1 MATLVLSEIF
11 PPRVGG
17 SGRWLHEI
25 YSRQQNEEYVIAT
38 GEHESGSEFDSTS
51 NLNIKRLP
59 LTMSAWGLRS
69 VVGLRGYASNFFK
82 LRRICRENKVDMIH
96 CGRSLPE
103 GWMAY
108 LLKRFCGIPYVCFI
122 HGEDVECAAESREL
136 KWMTSKVLQ
145 NADLLIANSNFT
157 GGRLKEAWQV
167 PDQQLKILHPGVD
180 TNRFQPLDAGDTTS
194 DAKTETVLLTVGR
207 LQQRKGHDVMIQAL
221 PEIQKAVPNI
231 RYNIVGGGEERVM
244 LADLAKQHSVEDC
257 VSFYDE
263 ITDDELT
270 RHYQTCD
277 LFALPNRQIGG
288 DVEGFGMV
296 LVEAQ
301 ACGRPVLAGAS
312 GGTAD
317 TLIQN
322 ETGRRIDCQDPNFLA
337 KTIIEMLS
345 DRKQLEQMGRKGR
358 EFVTSTF
365 DWEILAK
372 NAQDVFADVKK
383 A

>member
-25 YSRQQNEEYVIAT
+25 YSRQQNGQYIIAT
-38 GEHESGSEFDSTS
+38 GDHEAGEAFDASS

-69 VVGLRGYASNFFK
+69 LGGLKGYASNFLK
-82 LRRICRENKVDMIH
+82 LRRICRDNDVDMIH
-96 CGRSLPE
+96 CGRNLPE

-108 LLKRFCGIPYVCFI
+108 LLRRFCGIPYVCFI

-136 KWMTSKVLQ
+136 KWMTSKVLH
-145 NADLLIANSNFT
+145 NAELLIANSNFT
-157 GGRLKEAWQV
+157 GGRLKESWQV
-167 PDQQLKILHPGVD
+167 PDHQLKILHPGCD
-180 TNRFQPLDAGDTTS
+180 TKRFQPLPQNHHQSAE
-194 DAKTETVLLTVGR
+194 KNETVLLTVGR
-207 LQQRKGHDVMIQAL
+207 LQRRKGHDVMIQAL
-221 PEIQKAVPNI
+221 PEIRKAVPDI
-231 RYNIVGGGEERVM
+231 RYNIVGGGEEKDG
-244 LADLAKQHSVEDC
+244 LARLAKETGVEEC
-257 VSFYDE
+257 VHFYDE

-270 RHYQTCD
+270 LHYQTCD

-317 TLIQN
+317 TLVQN
-322 ETGRRIDCQDPNFLA
+322 ETGQRVDCQDPKIPA
-337 KTIIEMLS
+337 TTVIQMLS
-345 DRKQLEQMGRKGR
+345 DRQRLNQMGMNGR

-372 NAQDVFADVKK
+372 NAEEVFANVK
-383 A
+383 